1 MAFTLTID
9 AIACILAGQ
18 NQVTLL
24 FFGQITSHYRASLK
38 AVRLS
43 KQ

>member
-9 AIACILAGQ
+9 AFACILAGR
-18 NQVTLL
+18 NQVT
-24 FFGQITSHYRASLK
+24 FPIFGQITFHYRASLK

-43 KQ
+43 K